1 MTKACSTPEFG
12 KNAYFNVLEWNLRLS
27 ETVRSKGERAPA
39 PWRET
44 QIDTMHSK
52 GLRVLR
58 TDMSFEVLTI
68 VPGTWS
74 FTSGQLASKYDGVT
88 RTFSPKRPH
97 EDPDMG
103 NSLGGKAQSSPRDAP
118 RLTWSR
124 GGRIPK
130 WRLLPPPPTQLR
142 PRKETGEACP

>member
-1 MTKACSTPEFG
+1 MTRDK
-12 KNAYFNVLEWNLRLS
+12 
-27 ETVRSKGERAPA
+27 
-39 PWRET
+39 T
-44 QIDTMHSK
+44 QINTMHSK

-68 VPGTWS
+68 APGTWS

-97 EDPDMG
+97 KDPDMG

-118 RLTWSR
+118 KTHMIKGWSDSQVKTVASTPNSVKTKKGDR
-124 GGRIPK
+124 GGMPIMTQ
-130 WRLLPPPPTQLR
+130 WRVWGGDLGDRRSRQRSCLDRGTYGSQFYL
-142 PRKETGEACP
+142 